1 MNMDS
6 DKPRFIPVQG
16 TKFVRDTTN
25 GAILNTDLDELNN
38 FKIRKKIKDQEKKE
52 KETMK
57 IKIDNLE
64 SDISD
69 IKKMLLQLIDLGT
82 KDGN

>member
-1 MNMDS
+1 MDFNS
-6 DKPRFIPVQG
+6 DKPRFVPVKG
-16 TKFVRDTTN
+16 TKFVRDTVS

-38 FKIRKKIKDQEKKE
+38 FKIRKKIKNQESKE
-52 KETMK
+52 KQIMK
-57 IKIDNLE
+57 NKIDNLE

-69 IKKMLLQLIDLGT
+69 IKSMLLQLLDSGK